1 MSWAI
6 FTFGALATKSSANIF
21 LARMILG
28 DWVCRGL
35 GDVHKII
42 RIPEETGGIHKK
54 VGVSKCAMAIAECGI
69 VN

>member
-1 MSWAI
+1 
-6 FTFGALATKSSANIF
+6 
-21 LARMILG
+21 MILG

-69 VN
+69 EN